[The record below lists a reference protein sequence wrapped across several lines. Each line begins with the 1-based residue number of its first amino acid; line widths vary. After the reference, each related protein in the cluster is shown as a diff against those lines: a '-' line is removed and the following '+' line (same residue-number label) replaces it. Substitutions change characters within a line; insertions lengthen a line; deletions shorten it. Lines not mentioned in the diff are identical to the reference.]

1 MTPNESGITVV
12 ACGVA
17 TTLRLNDDAQTA
29 LDRLL
34 SRRPGLSANELINQ
48 LLVEVDSASSHD
60 ERVEA
65 AFAHGEDR
73 WAAVLERLRTA

>member
-1 MTPNESGITVV
+1 
-12 ACGVA
+12 VA
-17 TTLRLNDDAQTA
+17 TTLRLNDDAQAA

-48 LLVEVDSASSHD
+48 VLVEVDADADHAG
-60 ERVEA
+60 RVQQ
-65 AFAHGEDR
+65 AFADGEDH